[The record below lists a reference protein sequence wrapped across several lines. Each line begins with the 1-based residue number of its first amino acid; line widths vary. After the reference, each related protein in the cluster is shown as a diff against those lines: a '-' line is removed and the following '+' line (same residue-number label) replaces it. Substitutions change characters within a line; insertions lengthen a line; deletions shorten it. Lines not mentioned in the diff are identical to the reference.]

1 MKYRVY
7 KNLHNG
13 KWSIQDKTTNL
24 VIGHAECVVMLQAKG
39 VVSQAGR
46 QRVIAEGKKNVHAF
60 IEGVIDAVKGFTPFK
75 GRELVEQ
82 TEDTTA
88 LQYSSIRELTY
99 NPYKYDTFVY
109 KDNQEKFTHTSKC
122 VALLANQVLALD

>member
-13 KWSIQDKTTNL
+13 KWSIQDKKTGL
-24 VIGHAECVVMLQAKG
+24 VIGHADCVVMLQAYG

-60 IEGVIDAVKGFTPFK
+60 IEGVIDAVKGFVPYK
-75 GRELVEQ
+75 DRELVEQ
-82 TEDTTA
+82 TEIKGLAYDSMR
-88 LQYSSIRELTY
+88 QLTY
-99 NPYKYDTFVY
+99 NPYKYETFVY
-109 KDNQEKFTHTSKC
+109 KDNEEKFTQTVKC
-122 VALLANQVLALD
+122 VALLSNQVLALD